1 MINNDDDNIDK
12 KIQSIDI
19 NFIEAI
25 PNINTIERKKIGI
38 MENIQESEADLLRRK
53 KDRNEVIPINISIRK
68 IKKDYLEKNT

>member
-12 KIQSIDI
+12 KSQSIEI

-25 PNINTIERKKIGI
+25 TNINTIERKKIGI

-53 KDRNEVIPINISIRK
+53 KDRNEVIPINISTRK